1 MNKVIYCF
9 LLFSSSLYAG
19 AIYDGKPIPDDG
31 TERCRIA
38 AIEMI
43 KIGEE
48 AVKNSN
54 RPERAG
60 KRKTQVDS
68 WKQSLKA
75 GKDPCLVY
83 QDIFKASNLF

>member
-1 MNKVIYCF
+1 MLC
-9 LLFSSSLYAG
+9 SSSLYA
-19 AIYDGKPIPDDG
+19 AAVYDGKPIPDDA

-54 RPERAG
+54 RPERAA
-60 KRKTQVDS
+60 KRKAQVDS
-68 WKQSLKA
+68 WKQSLEA

>member
-1 MNKVIYCF
+1 MNKVFCSF
-9 LLFSSSLYAG
+9 LLFSSSLYAA

-38 AIEMI
+38 AMEMI
-43 KIGEE
+43 KVGEE

-54 RPERAG
+54 RPERAK
-60 KRKTQVDS
+60 KRKAQVDN
-68 WKQSLKA
+68 WKESLKE